1 MTKLFIPA
9 LGGIYEKLSCLAYP
23 LVRITT
29 GLFLM
34 PHGATKLFGWFGG
47 NPEKTAEFFSKVGI
61 EPAATMVV
69 AAGTV
74 EFFGG
79 LLLVLGL
86 FTRPAAAAI
95 VVLLAVAVLHVHFAN
110 GFFVYNGGYE
120 HAMMWAFFA
129 LAVFF
134 RGGGGFSVD
143 RAVIGKEF

>member
-23 LVRITT
+23 LIRVTT

-34 PHGATKLFGWFGG
+34 PHGASKLFGWFGG
-47 NPEKTAEFFSKVGI
+47 NPEKTAEFFSTIGL
-61 EPAATMVV
+61 EPAMPMVL
-69 AAGTV
+69 AAGAV

-86 FTRPAAAAI
+86 LTRPAAGA
-95 VVLLAVAVLHVHFAN
+95 VLVLLVLAVERVHLAN

-120 HAMMWAFFA
+120 YAMMWAFLA
-129 LAVFF
+129 LAILF
-134 RGGGGFSVD
+134 RGGGEFSVD
-143 RAVIGKEF
+143 RNVIGKEF

>member
-1 MTKLFIPA
+1 MSTLFIPA
-9 LGGIYEKLSCLAYP
+9 LGGIYGKLACLAYP
-23 LVRITT
+23 LVRVTT

-34 PHGATKLFGWFGG
+34 PHGAMKLFGWFGG
-47 NPEKTAEFFSKVGI
+47 NPENTAEFFSKIGI
-61 EPAATMVV
+61 EPAMPMVIAV
-69 AAGTV
+69 GAV

-95 VVLLAVAVLHVHFAN
+95 VVVLAVAVERVHLAN

-120 HAMMWAFFA
+120 HAMMWAFIA

-134 RGGGGFSVD
+134 RGGGEFSVD
-143 RAVIGKEF
+143 RAVVGKEF